1 MLTVI
6 YFKVRIMIKLTEKEF
21 DLLEKVA
28 NHVKTDDKPFKVVSL
43 NNGALSALQTQGLV
57 ETRQKGNNALMF
69 EVALS
74 ALGLQVFQN
83 EVEHEIVVNH
93 ETVQETT
100 VEEKKMEE
108 VQQANVGNFVIE
120 DDIEIPDLKQT
131 RRSNRPTMPLDVMQ
145 VGQSFLVPFKED
157 EDIVKGRKR
166 VASTVSQTRR
176 RKLGADSKAVFATV
190 AVENGY
196 RVWRT
201 A

>member
-1 MLTVI
+1 
-6 YFKVRIMIKLTEKEF
+6 MIKLTEKEF
-21 DLLEKVA
+21 DLLEQVA
-28 NHVKTDDKPFKVVSL
+28 KHVKTEDKPFKVVSVNNSAL
-43 NNGALSALQTQGLV
+43 NALQTQGLV
-57 ETRQKGNNALMF
+57 ETRQKGNNALML

-74 ALGLQVFQN
+74 TLGLQVFQN

-100 VEEKKMEE
+100 ETTVEEKKMEE
-108 VQQANVGNFVIE
+108 VKQADLGDFVIE
-120 DDIEIPDLKQT
+120 DGIEMPQLKQT
-131 RRSNRPTMPLDVMQ
+131 RRSNRPTMPLDLMQ
-145 VGQSFLVPFKED
+145 VGQSFLVPFKEG

-176 RKLGADSKAVFATV
+176 RKLGADTTAVFTTV

>member
-1 MLTVI
+1 
-6 YFKVRIMIKLTEKEF
+6 MIKLTEKEF
-21 DLLEKVA
+21 DLLEQVA
-28 NHVKTDDKPFKVVSL
+28 NHVKTEDKPFKVVSV
-43 NNGALSALQTQGLV
+43 NNGALSALQAQGLV
-57 ETRQKGNNALMF
+57 ETRQKGNNALML

-93 ETVQETT
+93 ETVQQPTETT
-100 VEEKKMEE
+100 VEENKMEE

-120 DDIEIPDLKQT
+120 DGIEMPEVKQT
-131 RRSNRPTMPLDVMQ
+131 RQSNRPTMPLDVMQ
-145 VGQSFLVPFKED
+145 VGQSFLVPFKEG
-157 EDIVKGRKR
+157 EDTKKGRKR

-176 RKLGADSKAVFATV
+176 RKLGADSTAVFTTII
-190 AVENGY
+190 VENGY